1 MTKIAE
7 YIKNL
12 ADNGDE
18 IYAKVCKVDMVDT
31 NNRTCD
37 VSPLDGSAK
46 IYDVRLQADIGGSKG
61 FLIVPV
67 KGSRVIVN
75 WINKNAAFVAL
86 TYDID
91 SVNLRGDSFGGLIK
105 IEDLV
110 NRLNAVEKD
119 LNNIKTAFKTWV
131 TVPND
136 GGAALKTAAASWY
149 GQQLNL
155 TKKKDL
161 ENTKVKHG

>member
-119 LNNIKTAFKTWV
+119 LNNLKTVMKSW
-131 TVPND
+131 TVATGD
-136 GGAALKTAAASWY
+136 GGTALKLAAAGWY
-149 GQQLNL
+149 GSNIEI
-155 TKKKDL
+155 TKRNNL